1 MRLQLEE
8 VSRERDFLQNQNKA
22 TVEKVQ
28 NAMDEMSHRLEES
41 QSQNNSLLEEVNAW
55 RESGEFFTNM
65 LNLCAWKA
73 NGLQEMKCCNQFSLV
88 VAGNSRF

>member
-28 NAMDEMSHRLEES
+28 NAMDEMSHRLEET

-55 RESGEFFTNM
+55 RESGEFLRT
-65 LNLCAWKA
+65 C
-73 NGLQEMKCCNQFSLV
+73 
-88 VAGNSRF
+88 

>member
-28 NAMDEMSHRLEES
+28 NAMDEMSQRLEES

-55 RESGEFFTNM
+55 RESGEFLRT
-65 LNLCAWKA
+65 C
-73 NGLQEMKCCNQFSLV
+73 
-88 VAGNSRF
+88 

>member
-1 MRLQLEE
+1 MEE

-55 RESGEFFTNM
+55 RESGEYFTSM
-65 LNLCAWKA
+65 FNLYFISMESKW
-73 NGLQEMKCCNQFSLV
+73 FSKK
-88 VAGNSRF
+88 